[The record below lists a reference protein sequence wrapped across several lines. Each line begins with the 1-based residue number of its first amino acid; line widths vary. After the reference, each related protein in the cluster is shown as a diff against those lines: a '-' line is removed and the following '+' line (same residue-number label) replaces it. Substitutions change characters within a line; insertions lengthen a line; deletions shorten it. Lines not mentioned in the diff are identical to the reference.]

1 MAGMGGEAWSTGN
14 RAATILASFGVYS
27 RCSSGPPSYKEA
39 VVDEMRWQFVRNH
52 APFQRAFLLKDGTRV
67 VLDPGVNRLSREV
80 VEKLEKDPR
89 FTQLLS
95 VGNKEGRSVGVSIV
109 EGPDF
114 LRLVSQV
121 ESGEVSLN
129 SIKYVQERVKVIEK
143 INDPIALRKLLE
155 GSTSVTVNHAIT
167 ARLKQLERY

>member
-1 MAGMGGEAWSTGN
+1 M
-14 RAATILASFGVYS
+14 
-27 RCSSGPPSYKEA
+27 
-39 VVDEMRWQFVRNH
+39 
-52 APFQRAFLLKDGTRV
+52 
-67 VLDPGVNRLSREV
+67 
-80 VEKLEKDPR
+80 EKLEKDPR

-155 GSTSVTVNHAIT
+155 GSTSVTVNRAIT